1 MGLFSLVQRVIPPV
15 TSQPFYLIYKMKQS
29 NLLLKMGWINQ
40 SRAFRLIDFIK
51 SIKKKN
57 GDQINHKSLL
67 NLYLRNKTQTRLSI
81 FVISDSQ
88 HHKIQNR
95 KRKHLQDQ
103 HWGRKHF
110 LDSVSD
116 CKCAKSDHIKSKWT
130 SWLENLKLVGISL
143 LFWEPKKMKDRNYLE
158 FAYVVCHNYL
168 FLHRQL
174 CSLSEQNLVLIT
186 ISVSRYS

>member
-1 MGLFSLVQRVIPPV
+1 
-15 TSQPFYLIYKMKQS
+15 
-29 NLLLKMGWINQ
+29 MGWINQ
-40 SRAFRLIDFIK
+40 SRALRLIDFIK

-95 KRKHLQDQ
+95 KRKYLQGQ

-110 LDSVSD
+110 RDSASD
-116 CKCAKSDHIKSKWT
+116 CKCAKSNHIKSKWT
-130 SWLENLKLVGISL
+130 SWLEILKLVEWMIAG
-143 LFWEPKKMKDRNYLE
+143 
-158 FAYVVCHNYL
+158 
-168 FLHRQL
+168 
-174 CSLSEQNLVLIT
+174 
-186 ISVSRYS
+186 RYSASFEFVMRSAIWFMFFKLYKWYQIAKNMTNNNPKISWDRYQKFLLERY